1 MSTSSSITTLILT
14 FFFICLANKPLSTAV
29 QISRYFILNSFD
41 LWNNDGYKNVG
52 PILTQFWSTPAG
64 ISPPWELK
72 KIWFGATTTWT
83 PIISCYVE
91 CFLQEFG
98 IPIKFIV
105 RKSEELLGING
116 RQDIPKYPM
125 YFNGTL
131 IFLHTTMIS
140 LRYIVAF
147 LNIGWD
153 VVVVVVIVLLNYRID
168 VFCHMKRSS
177 VIRFRSFRS
186 EIHQLTE
193 KYRVVVVSVGD
204 CFCAVYFCFRV
215 GET

>member
-1 MSTSSSITTLILT
+1 M
-14 FFFICLANKPLSTAV
+14 
-29 QISRYFILNSFD
+29 
-41 LWNNDGYKNVG
+41 
-52 PILTQFWSTPAG
+52 
-64 ISPPWELK
+64 
-72 KIWFGATTTWT
+72 
-83 PIISCYVE
+83 
-91 CFLQEFG
+91 
-98 IPIKFIV
+98 
-105 RKSEELLGING
+105 LGING
-116 RQDIPKYPM
+116 RHELPKYPM

-204 CFCAVYFCFRV
+204 CFVLCIFALGWVRPKRIFFSCICRFHARTLIIDENSKNDFYLF
-215 GET
+215 

>member
-1 MSTSSSITTLILT
+1 MNVFS
-14 FFFICLANKPLSTAV
+14 K
-29 QISRYFILNSFD
+29 NSAFQSGNLD
-41 LWNNDGYKNVG
+41 
-52 PILTQFWSTPAG
+52 
-64 ISPPWELK
+64 
-72 KIWFGATTTWT
+72 
-83 PIISCYVE
+83 
-91 CFLQEFG
+91 
-98 IPIKFIV
+98 
-105 RKSEELLGING
+105 LLGING
-116 RQDIPKYPM
+116 RHELPKYPM

-204 CFCAVYFCFRV
+204 CFVLCIFALGWVRPKRIFFSCICRFHARTLIIDENSKNDFYLLFFKKAWKNLLFFRILFVVAFLFCFALLLRHEAQTT
-215 GET
+215 GG

>member
-1 MSTSSSITTLILT
+1 MNVFS
-14 FFFICLANKPLSTAV
+14 K
-29 QISRYFILNSFD
+29 NSAFQSGNLD
-41 LWNNDGYKNVG
+41 
-52 PILTQFWSTPAG
+52 
-64 ISPPWELK
+64 
-72 KIWFGATTTWT
+72 
-83 PIISCYVE
+83 
-91 CFLQEFG
+91 
-98 IPIKFIV
+98 
-105 RKSEELLGING
+105 LLGING

-204 CFCAVYFCFRV
+204 CFVLCIFALGWVRPKRIFFFLHLQIPCSHIDYWWKFKKWFLSFLRKLEKIFFFSDIICCCFSFLFCFTFKARGTNYRRIRV
-215 GET
+215 ENGWN